1 MSKALGLPDKL
12 VTLISAT
19 EERTGLP
26 KGALLGV
33 LGQEVGAQAS
43 KFINDPAAYHYAKDA
58 SGKRVAKHTGKVSTA
73 FGPFGILESTGAKPG
88 YGVAPLKDKSLEEQV
103 RFAGEYLAARAKQ
116 AGSLIGGLAGYGE
129 GAKYAEQVAKR
140 IGGKQPEIQKQI
152 VQAAP
157 ATVSQN
163 KVTQVQAPVQ
173 ARDNSMQAFQEVVSQ
188 APTMS
193 YQEQVAQE
201 MDAFLKMGQPKS
213 EVEALMQAQA
223 QQEQEAMAMQQ
234 REQDS
239 PMAPFN
245 YAVPQMQMN
254 GLEPIRE
261 FSPFSAFKA
270 WGVS

>member
-1 MSKALGLPDKL
+1 

-103 RFAGEYLAARAKQ
+103 RFAGEYLAARTKQ

-129 GAKYAEQVAKR
+129 GAEYAEQVAKR
-140 IGGKQPEIQKQI
+140 IGGKQPEMQRQ
-152 VQAAP
+152 VTP
-157 ATVSQN
+157 VTVSQA
-163 KVTQVQAPVQ
+163 KVAQVHTPVPVQ
-173 ARDNSMQAFQEVVSQ
+173 VAQVIPARDNSKQAFQDVVSQ
-188 APTMS
+188 APTLS
-193 YQEQVAQE
+193 YQEQVTQE
-201 MDAFLKMGQPKS
+201 MDAFLKAGQPKN

-234 REQDS
+234 LEQDS
-239 PMAPFN
+239 PMTPFN

-254 GLEPIRE
+254 GLEPVRG